1 MARFNDLNFVA
12 AAFQPYLQ
20 PGEQIRNIAFGV
32 KQPSMWAML
41 PLFILAVL
49 PGAIATAML
58 TKEYLVALT
67 DRRVIV
73 LRFKGSKIQVQEVF
87 EYALYNHP
95 PVQASSGSVFAHLR
109 IDDPVRPFIAKF
121 HRMGM
126 PGNREQAMAIAAALG
141 QTQAQ
146 PPYQQQY
153 PPQYQQQYQQ
163 QQYPQQQ
170 YPQQQYPQQPQ
181 QSQQP
186 QQPYQQ
192 PPPRQSQ

>member
-1 MARFNDLNFVA
+1 MARFKDLNFVA

-32 KQPSMWAML
+32 KQPSMWAMI
-41 PLFILAVL
+41 PLFALAIL
-49 PGAIATAML
+49 PGAIATALL

-73 LRFKGSKIQVQEVF
+73 LHFKSSKIQVQEVF
-87 EYALYNHP
+87 EYALHNHP
-95 PVQASSGSVFAHLR
+95 PVQASTGSVFTHIR
-109 IDDPVRPFIAKF
+109 IDDPARPFVAKF

-126 PGNREQAMAIAAALG
+126 PGNREQAMAIAAALS
-141 QTQAQ
+141 Q
-146 PPYQQQY
+146 
-153 PPQYQQQYQQ
+153 PQYQQQYQP
-163 QQYPQQQ
+163 YPQQQ

-186 QQPYQQ
+186 YQQ
-192 PPPRQSQ
+192 PPPGQPQ